1 MPNATAAI
9 CPNGS
14 HMALWDDQAIYF
26 RHLLA
31 FMGFGTFSLSWAVY
45 RASISDGRER
55 SCAPELLFRNACRLE
70 IMRIAVFGVDPPY
83 SFYLAA
89 ASATTFRELAAFS
102 F

>member
-1 MPNATAAI
+1 VDKKGRQCEIPLSWT
-9 CPNGS
+9 
-14 HMALWDDQAIYF
+14 D
-26 RHLLA
+26 LA
-31 FMGFGTFSLSWAVY
+31 VEDPVTLIRPSIFGTFSLSWAVY

-70 IMRIAVFGVDPPY
+70 IIRIAVFGVDPPY

>member
-1 MPNATAAI
+1 
-9 CPNGS
+9 
-14 HMALWDDQAIYF
+14 MA
-26 RHLLA
+26 
-31 FMGFGTFSLSWAVY
+31 FGTFSLSWAVY